1 MYRTGPTRIPVF
13 GPRIPIPVPA
23 NTTEKLTACQ
33 NSQQSQQQNQQ
44 QQPTVDTATIITPP
58 RKKAIDEITAKDVGK
73 KVRVADKEGI
83 LRFVGNVHFTTGV
96 WCGVELASAVASAVG
111 KNDGVVRGVRY
122 FTCPASRGLM
132 APLSKVSL
140 IDEIAEDAASGPY
153 SMIFDAN
160 NDQLV
165 NNAYRNNSRLQ
176 EETYEPDKTFRN
188 NSRLQEETYEP
199 DKTFSIKETRKPLL
213 ARSETFDISEQYP
226 EEKIRNANNISF
238 VQKKDSDHTTHIKCD
253 TVVNSSI
260 CNDSVEDSGNKECNE
275 TIINISITKR
285 GRVFNISH
293 TDKEILN
300 ITPTNK
306 VDATRRYDNVTFD
319 VKSDRKSWLNTTI
332 LKETPNNKQRVP
344 SDLNLRS
351 FSCNET
357 VILKNINE
365 SFDRPKSY
373 PITENYFSPI
383 KGNAQK
389 NTHSAALQKEREIT
403 RRSQT
408 VSPTNHNNIEDD
420 NAKRD
425 SLDCDESLGILTP
438 DQMVDN
444 LSCFLTSR
452 SPSSENIPSL
462 LNDVNIVM
470 KYQKEADIASP
481 IVVDSSLK
489 DYSLG
494 VIDVNEVSTLLSD
507 TTMNMELPLD
517 SDNNKKE
524 FTLTRIEQTPSPE
537 ELPLDPTPMSV
548 PSPEELPL
556 DPTPMSVEDCV
567 GSVLEPK
574 TEPTQSKTTS
584 NFITSITSI
593 TSIDT
598 GYQGDGEMSRPAS
611 RGPDN
616 SPLTRRP
623 LARPQPRR
631 PDPMTDSDFYT
642 ESDADNHDE
651 HPLRGDRRA
660 QVIDGTLYGVDPQA
674 AADIYVNNRENMDSS
689 GIFTDLES
697 NIRTE
702 ELSSA
707 DNDIKPNQSIDVS
720 PSDSS
725 TKTISDNSQN
735 NILIMPKTPA
745 SSIQSPDSKNVSDST
760 IKEISPK
767 RHTPSPSTVTSSPTS
782 VRSPRHTN
790 KEDALK
796 KYKMP
801 KRNVASKVKAMM
813 EPTTPQNVEKK
824 TATKKPV
831 GRWDA
836 VMNKISKNQDQ
847 NKNVV
852 KEIKSKVFATIT
864 TTSTIKIE
872 PASKIS
878 SRPANNQKS
887 PNNKLRR
894 VRTRATTNTTPT
906 KNNTTTNIESS
917 IHSSL
922 SDLSGASPIK
932 KIGKEWWI
940 SEKAPRP
947 TGKYKASSII
957 DFLGLLYFVPR
968 PTGKYKASSI
978 IDFLGLLYFVNIAVH
993 FLYQMKKK
1001 AY

>member
-1 MYRTGPTRIPVF
+1 MSKRTGPTRIPVF
-13 GPRIPIPVPA
+13 GPRIPVPVPT
-23 NTTEKLTACQ
+23 NTTENLIAVGQ
-33 NSQQSQQQNQQ
+33 NLHQQQQQNQQ
-44 QQPTVDTATIITPP
+44 LDTTIITQQ
-58 RKKAIDEITAKDVGK
+58 RKKTADEITAKDVGK

-96 WCGVELASAVASAVG
+96 WCGVELASAVG

-153 SMIFDAN
+153 SMIFDVN

-165 NNAYRNNSRLQ
+165 NSTCTNIRLQ
-176 EETYEPDKTFRN
+176 DLDDTYEPEKTFFAKE
-188 NSRLQEETYEP
+188 SRKQQP
-199 DKTFSIKETRKPLL
+199 PLV
-213 ARSETFDISEQYP
+213 RSETFDKFEHRHAEKISSLP
-226 EEKIRNANNISF
+226 SIRNANNITY
-238 VQKKDSDHTTHIKCD
+238 VQKKDNDRTSTTNTTHIKCD

-260 CNDSVEDSGNKECNE
+260 RDDSMQDSSSNE

-293 TDKEILN
+293 TDKEILS
-300 ITPTNK
+300 ITPSPNNK
-306 VDATRRYDNVTFD
+306 IDQNRRYDNNVTFD
-319 VKSDRKSWLNTTI
+319 VKSDHKSWLNTTI
-332 LKETPNNKQRVP
+332 FKESPSSKHKVP

-351 FSCNET
+351 FSGNET
-357 VILKNINE
+357 VMLKNINE

-373 PITENYFSPI
+373 PITDNFFSPI
-383 KGNAQK
+383 KGGNQQ
-389 NTHSAALQKEREIT
+389 NTDVITHSTPIRKERET
-403 RRSQT
+403 SSRRSLT
-408 VSPTNHNNIEDD
+408 LSPTNFNAVEDENN
-420 NAKRD
+420 KRD

-444 LSCFLTSR
+444 LSCFIS

-470 KYQKEADIASP
+470 KYQKETDIASP
-481 IVVDSSLK
+481 NVIDS
-489 DYSLG
+489 SLG

-517 SDNNKKE
+517 TDNNKKN
-524 FTLTRIEQTPSPE
+524 FTMTRIEQTPSPE
-537 ELPLDPTPMSV
+537 ELPLDPTPISV
-548 PSPEELPL
+548 
-556 DPTPMSVEDCV
+556 DDCV
-567 GSVLEPK
+567 GSVMEPK

-642 ESDADNHDE
+642 ESDADNHEE

-697 NIRTE
+697 NLRNE

-707 DNDIKPNQSIDVS
+707 DNDIKPNQTIDVS

-745 SSIQSPDSKNVSDST
+745 SIQSPDSKNVSDST
-760 IKEISPK
+760 VKEISPK
-767 RHTPSPSTVTSSPTS
+767 RHTPSPSTATSSPTS

-790 KEDALK
+790 KDDVLK

-813 EPTTPQNVEKK
+813 EPAKTSNVEKK
-824 TATKKPV
+824 APTKKPI

-847 NKNVV
+847 NKNIV
-852 KEIKSKVFATIT
+852 KEIKSKVMATIT

-872 PASKIS
+872 PSPKAST
-878 SRPANNQKS
+878 RPASNQKS

-906 KNNTTTNIESS
+906 KNTTTTNIESS

-932 KIGKEWWI
+932 KSGKCVDI
-940 SEKAPRP
+940 RRRHV
-947 TGKYKASSII
+947 
-957 DFLGLLYFVPR
+957 FLG
-968 PTGKYKASSI
+968 
-978 IDFLGLLYFVNIAVH
+978 
-993 FLYQMKKK
+993 
-1001 AY
+1001 

>member
-1 MYRTGPTRIPVF
+1 RTGPTRIPVF
-13 GPRIPIPVPA
+13 GPRIPVPVPT
-23 NTTEKLTACQ
+23 NTTENLITGSQ
-33 NSQQSQQQNQQ
+33 NIQQQQQQNQQ
-44 QQPTVDTATIITPP
+44 QQLNTTTIITQQ
-58 RKKAIDEITAKDVGK
+58 RKKTSDEVTAKDVGK

-96 WCGVELASAVASAVG
+96 WCGVQLASAVG
-111 KNDGVVRGVRY
+111 KNDGVIRGVRY
-122 FTCPASRGLM
+122 FTCPASCGLM

-165 NNAYRNNSRLQ
+165 NNTYTYTNIRSQNLDN
-176 EETYEPDKTFRN
+176 TYEPEKTFV
-188 NSRLQEETYEP
+188 
-199 DKTFSIKETRKPLL
+199 IKETRKQPSPLVRL
-213 ARSETFDISEQYP
+213 ETFDKPSIC
-226 EEKIRNANNISF
+226 NANITFAQNNAN
-238 VQKKDSDHTTHIKCD
+238 TTHIKCD

-260 CNDSVEDSGNKECNE
+260 CDDSMKDSSSQ
-275 TIINISITKR
+275 TTINISLTKR
-285 GRVFNISH
+285 GRVFSISH
-293 TDKEILN
+293 TDKEILS
-300 ITPTNK
+300 ITPSPNNK
-306 VDATRRYDNVTFD
+306 TDQNRKYDNVTFD
-319 VKSDRKSWLNTTI
+319 VKSDHKSWLNTTT
-332 LKETPNNKQRVP
+332 LFKESPRNKHKAP
-344 SDLNLRS
+344 SDLNLPS
-351 FSCNET
+351 CSCNET

-365 SFDRPKSY
+365 SFDRPQSY
-373 PITENYFSPI
+373 PITDGHFSPL
-383 KGNAQK
+383 KGNQQQHAD
-389 NTHSAALQKEREIT
+389 NISHSTSVQKERET
-403 RRSQT
+403 SSRRSLT
-408 VSPTNHNNIEDD
+408 LWPTNFNTVEDD
-420 NAKRD
+420 NNKRD

-444 LSCFLTSR
+444 LSCFITSG
-452 SPSSENIPSL
+452 SPSSENISSL
-462 LNDVNIVM
+462 LNDLNIVM
-470 KYQKEADIASP
+470 KYHKETDIASP
-481 IVVDSSLK
+481 NVVDSSLK
-489 DYSLG
+489 DFSLG
-494 VIDVNEVSTLLSD
+494 VIDVNEVSTLLTD

-517 SDNNKKE
+517 TDNDKKN
-524 FTLTRIEQTPSPE
+524 FTLARIEQTPSPE
-537 ELPLDPTPMSV
+537 ELPLDPTPI
-548 PSPEELPL
+548 
-556 DPTPMSVEDCV
+556 SVEDCV
-567 GSVLEPK
+567 GSVMEPK

-611 RGPDN
+611 RGADN

-642 ESDADNHDE
+642 ESDADNHEE

-697 NIRTE
+697 NLRTE

-707 DNDIKPNQSIDVS
+707 DNDVKPNHQSIDVS

-735 NILIMPKTPA
+735 NILITPKTPG
-745 SSIQSPDSKNVSDST
+745 SLQSPDSKNVSDST
-760 IKEISPK
+760 VKEISPK

-782 VRSPRHTN
+782 VRSPRHAN
-790 KEDALK
+790 KDDVLK

-801 KRNVASKVKAMM
+801 KRNVASKVKAML
-813 EPTTPQNVEKK
+813 EPAPAPKVEKK
-824 TATKKPV
+824 TPTKKPI

-847 NKNVV
+847 NKNIV
-852 KEIKSKVFATIT
+852 KEIKSKVMATIT

-872 PASKIS
+872 PSKTSTRSVS
-878 SRPANNQKS
+878 SQKS

-906 KNNTTTNIESS
+906 KNTTTTNIESS

-932 KIGKEWWI
+932 KPLVRKRESRFQTMGQHPSKDKFTRFASVRLPERDKIGSFHK
-940 SEKAPRP
+940 R
-947 TGKYKASSII
+947 G
-957 DFLGLLYFVPR
+957 
-968 PTGKYKASSI
+968 
-978 IDFLGLLYFVNIAVH
+978 
-993 FLYQMKKK
+993 
-1001 AY
+1001 

>member
-1 MYRTGPTRIPVF
+1 MF
-13 GPRIPIPVPA
+13 GPRIPVPVPA
-23 NTTEKLTACQ
+23 ANANDRLATTITTG
-33 NSQQSQQQNQQ
+33 
-44 QQPTVDTATIITPP
+44 QQPTQHDTTTVIQ
-58 RKKAIDEITAKDVGK
+58 RKKIADEVTAKDIGK

-83 LRFVGNVHFTTGV
+83 LRFVGNVHFTTGL
-96 WCGVELASAVASAVG
+96 WCGVELASAVG
-111 KNDGVVRGVRY
+111 KNDGFVRGVRY

-160 NDQLV
+160 DQLV
-165 NNAYRNNSRLQ
+165 NN
-176 EETYEPDKTFRN
+176 TYTTRSQDLDDSYDLESNTTFAKDN
-188 NSRLQEETYEP
+188 
-199 DKTFSIKETRKPLL
+199 RKKPPLV
-213 ARSETFDISEQYP
+213 RSETFDKAP
-226 EEKIRNANNISF
+226 ETESGGLSSIRNANNITFIQQDGASN
-238 VQKKDSDHTTHIKCD
+238 TTEIKCD
-253 TVVNSSI
+253 TVVNIPQNRSI
-260 CNDSVEDSGNKECNE
+260 CDDSTLNESSDVNE

-285 GRVFNISH
+285 RFFNVSH
-293 TDKEILN
+293 SDKEILN
-300 ITPTNK
+300 VTRSKEQHNNK
-306 VDATRRYDNVTFD
+306 PPLLREYDNNVIFD
-319 VKSDRKSWLNTTI
+319 VKSDKKLNATIVKDPTT
-332 LKETPNNKQRVP
+332 NKNKTP

-373 PITENYFSPI
+373 PITDNYFSPI
-383 KGNAQK
+383 RASQQSGNI
-389 NTHSAALQKEREIT
+389 NHSTPLRTERETILG
-403 RRSQT
+403 RSLT
-408 VSPTNHNNIEDD
+408 LSPTNHNIEDE

-444 LSCFLTSR
+444 LSCFITSR

-470 KYQKEADIASP
+470 KYQKETDINSP
-481 IVVDSSLK
+481 NVVDSSLK

-494 VIDVNEVSTLLSD
+494 LLDVNEVSTFMSD

-517 SDNNKKE
+517 TDNNKKD
-524 FTLTRIEQTPSPE
+524 FLLTRIDQTPSPE
-537 ELPLDPTPMSV
+537 ELPLDST
-548 PSPEELPL
+548 LI
-556 DPTPMSVEDCV
+556 SVEDGV
-567 GSVLEPK
+567 GSVLETK

-611 RGPDN
+611 RGADN

-642 ESDADNHDE
+642 ESDADNHEE

-707 DNDIKPNQSIDVS
+707 DNDPKPTQNIDVS

-735 NILIMPKTPA
+735 NVLIMTSA
-745 SSIQSPDSKNVSDST
+745 SLQSPDSKNVSDST
-760 IKEISPK
+760 VKEISPK

-782 VRSPRHTN
+782 VRSPRHNN
-790 KEDALK
+790 KDDALPK

-801 KRNVASKVKAMM
+801 KRNVASKVKAML
-813 EPTTPQNVEKK
+813 EPANSPTVEKK

-836 VMNKISKNQDQ
+836 VMNKISKSQDQ
-847 NKNVV
+847 NKSIV
-852 KEIKSKVFATIT
+852 KEVKSKVFATIT

-872 PASKIS
+872 PPKTSP
-878 SRPANNQKS
+878 RPASNQKS
-887 PNNKLRR
+887 PNNKL
-894 VRTRATTNTTPT
+894 
-906 KNNTTTNIESS
+906 
-917 IHSSL
+917 
-922 SDLSGASPIK
+922 
-932 KIGKEWWI
+932 
-940 SEKAPRP
+940 
-947 TGKYKASSII
+947 
-957 DFLGLLYFVPR
+957 
-968 PTGKYKASSI
+968 
-978 IDFLGLLYFVNIAVH
+978 
-993 FLYQMKKK
+993 
-1001 AY
+1001 

>member
-1 MYRTGPTRIPVF
+1 MF
-13 GPRIPIPVPA
+13 GPRIPVRVPA
-23 NTTEKLTACQ
+23 NINETVITG
-33 NSQQSQQQNQQ
+33 QQ
-44 QQPTVDTATIITPP
+44 QQQQQQQTLQHHDTTQTTTIIQ
-58 RKKAIDEITAKDVGK
+58 RKRIVDEVTAKDIGK

-83 LRFVGNVHFTTGV
+83 LRFVGNVHFTTGI
-96 WCGVELASAVASAVG
+96 WCGVELASAVG
-111 KNDGVVRGVRY
+111 KNDGTVRGVRY
-122 FTCPASRGLM
+122 FTCPASCGLM
-132 APLSKVSL
+132 APLSKVSP

-160 NDQLV
+160 DIQLL
-165 NNAYRNNSRLQ
+165 NNT
-176 EETYEPDKTFRN
+176 EKTFVKEVRN
-188 NSRLQEETYEP
+188 QP
-199 DKTFSIKETRKPLL
+199 PLL
-213 ARSETFDISEQYP
+213 RSETFDKSEHDEKISS
-226 EEKIRNANNISF
+226 IRNANNITF
-238 VQKKDSDHTTHIKCD
+238 VQNESDRTTTQIKCD
-253 TVVNSSI
+253 TVVNISPNTSI
-260 CNDSVEDSGNKECNE
+260 CDDTFISDSGECNK

-300 ITPTNK
+300 ISPKDRTSIR
-306 VDATRRYDNVTFD
+306 AYDNLSFD
-319 VKSDRKSWLNTTI
+319 VKSDHKGWLNTTTI
-332 LKETPNNKQRVP
+332 LKEGPKHKVPP

-357 VILKNINE
+357 AIVKNIND

-383 KGNAQK
+383 KG
-389 NTHSAALQKEREIT
+389 THQAENVAHSTPLRKERET
-403 RRSQT
+403 ASRRSLT
-408 VSPTNHNNIEDD
+408 FSPTNHNIEDE
-420 NAKRD
+420 NNKRD

-444 LSCFLTSR
+444 LSCFITSG

-470 KYQKEADIASP
+470 KYQKETELASP
-481 IVVDSSLK
+481 NVVNSSLK
-489 DYSLG
+489 DLSLG
-494 VIDVNEVSTLLSD
+494 VFDVNELSTLLSD

-517 SDNNKKE
+517 
-524 FTLTRIEQTPSPE
+524 LTRHRIEQTPSPE
-537 ELPLDPTPMSV
+537 ELPLDPTPISV
-548 PSPEELPL
+548 
-556 DPTPMSVEDCV
+556 DDCV

-623 LARPQPRR
+623 LTRPQPRR

-642 ESDADNHDE
+642 ESDADNHEE

-697 NIRTE
+697 NIRTD

-707 DNDIKPNQSIDVS
+707 DNDVKPNQSIDVS

-735 NILIMPKTPA
+735 NILGMPKTPA
-745 SSIQSPDSKNVSDST
+745 SLQSPDSKNVSDST
-760 IKEISPK
+760 VKEISPK
-767 RHTPSPSTVTSSPTS
+767 RHTPSPSTVTSSPSS
-782 VRSPRHTN
+782 VRSPRHSN
-790 KEDALK
+790 KDEGLK

-801 KRNVASKVKAMM
+801 KRNVASKVKAML
-813 EPTTPQNVEKK
+813 EPTVTPK
-824 TATKKPV
+824 TDKKPPTAKPM

-847 NKNVV
+847 NKNGV

-872 PASKIS
+872 PSKTI
-878 SRPANNQKS
+878 RQTGNQKS
-887 PNNKLRR
+887 PNNKL
-894 VRTRATTNTTPT
+894 
-906 KNNTTTNIESS
+906 
-917 IHSSL
+917 
-922 SDLSGASPIK
+922 
-932 KIGKEWWI
+932 
-940 SEKAPRP
+940 
-947 TGKYKASSII
+947 
-957 DFLGLLYFVPR
+957 
-968 PTGKYKASSI
+968 
-978 IDFLGLLYFVNIAVH
+978 
-993 FLYQMKKK
+993 
-1001 AY
+1001 